1 MAQEVTCPTCGGII
15 FSDDAEAME
24 LSPCTCGAVSAGS
37 SAPASRASSSVGESP
52 RSFLTSITSDEE
64 PSVHS
69 FENVP
74 PARPSPEAEAASRK
88 LCISCGKDV
97 TGRKRFK
104 DSAGQYWCPDCE
116 KKDMKRKRVE
126 KKREEETK
134 TVCGLCGTS
143 VAVQNLQTYDGRFI
157 CPKCYKEQKELEK
170 KTDARI
176 GRINNAFEGQ
186 DWKRLIPML
195 AILGLCALIILLRW
209 FKIIGT

>member
-24 LSPCTCGAVSAGS
+24 LSPCTCGTVSAG
-37 SAPASRASSSVGESP
+37 APAPSSHMSASESSRSS
-52 RSFLTSITSDEE
+52 LTSISSDDE
-64 PSVHS
+64 PSIHS
-69 FENVP
+69 FEHVP
-74 PARPSPEAEAASRK
+74 PARPSAEAEAASRK
-88 LCISCGKDV
+88 LCVNCGKDV

-104 DSAGQYWCPDCE
+104 DSSGQYWCPDCE

-143 VAVQNLQTYDGRFI
+143 VAVQNLLAYDNRFI

-170 KTDARI
+170 KTEARI

-209 FKIIGT
+209 LKIIGT